1 MNIAILAS
9 GKGSE
14 LINLYY
20 KGYNIRCVISDNNC
34 LAIKLAERLG
44 IPTYIITDKK
54 KWERSYRIVVLLRE
68 YWITHVLLSGYMQLL
83 SKPLLSEQF
92 SGGIVNLHPSY
103 LPAYKGKDPQQQVID
118 ADEAETGVTLHYVDE
133 TVDGGQIIEQVRVP
147 ILVADTVETLSHRL
161 QLVGSIV
168 VENFLKESM

>member
-9 GKGSE
+9 NKGSE

-20 KGYNIRCVISDNNC
+20 KGFNIKCVISDNDC
-34 LAIKLAERLG
+34 LAIKLANRLG
-44 IPTYIITDKK
+44 IPTYIITNK
-54 KWERSYRIVVLLRE
+54 KWERSYRILVVLRE
-68 YWITHVLLSGYMQLL
+68 HGITHVLLSGYMQLL

-92 SGGIVNLHPSY
+92 SGGVVNLHPSY

-118 ADEAETGVTLHYVDE
+118 AGEPETGVTLHYVDE
-133 TVDGGQIIEQVRVP
+133 TVDGGQIIEQVKVP

-168 VENFLKESM
+168 VENFLKESI